1 MSQDRSIREQL
12 VALADDTPRRAD
24 AVDALVAEVARRR
37 RRRAWTAMS
46 AATGMVA
53 AVGLAA
59 AIAAGGIQSNTS
71 PNAADETSAT
81 PSATESATAT
91 TSPTPTP
98 TATSTASPI
107 PVERLKRHGILLSP
121 PDQEPAIT
129 YEEAV
134 KRAHRDYSADQG
146 VDPLVQLFRVTVT
159 DLGRP
164 DPTQPYGLDLVIEDR
179 LIWMFTYPPRW
190 TQGFHDSSGADSGGS
205 YGQDIVLMDA
215 QSGRLLMSEGGF

>member
-1 MSQDRSIREQL
+1 MSEDRSIREQL
-12 VALADDTPRRAD
+12 VALADDTPRRAN
-24 AVDALVAEVARRR
+24 AVDAIMAEVARRR
-37 RRRAWTAMS
+37 RRRAWTAVG

-59 AIAAGGIQSNTS
+59 AIAAGGIQTNTTPS
-71 PNAADETSAT
+71 ADDGASAT
-81 PSATESATAT
+81 PSATESATAS

-107 PVERLKRHGILLSP
+107 SVARLKRHGILLSP

-129 YEEAV
+129 YQEAV
-134 KRAHRDYSADQG
+134 RLAHRNFSANQG

-164 DPTQPYGLDLVIEDR
+164 DPTQPYGLDLAIEDR
-179 LIWMFTYPPRW
+179 LAWMFTYPPRW
-190 TQGFHDSSGADSGGS
+190 TQGFHDSSGVDYGDS

-215 QSGRLLMSEGGF
+215 QTGRFLMSEGDF